1 MAVSGTGTIDIEI
14 TMIAMIMMIVRTG
27 TIIIGIAITGSLI
40 MTTVI
45 EVMTGVFQVTLPH
58 SIGMTMGTTFDSR
71 TTTMINLFVLFS
83 ITLPHLSNNKS
94 P

>member
-14 TMIAMIMMIVRTG
+14 TMVAMMIVRTG

-58 SIGMTMGTTFDSR
+58 SIGTIMVTTFDSR
-71 TTTMINLFVLFS
+71 TTTMINLFVLLS